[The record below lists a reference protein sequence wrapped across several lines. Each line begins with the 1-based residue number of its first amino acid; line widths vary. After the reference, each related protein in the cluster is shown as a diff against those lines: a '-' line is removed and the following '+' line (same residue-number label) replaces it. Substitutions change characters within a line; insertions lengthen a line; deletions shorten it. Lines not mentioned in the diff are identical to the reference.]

1 MGSHSN
7 HYHKQQA
14 TLDNMCRLIRY
25 VHADCGCADRD
36 GRMPKT
42 DNSSKH
48 ELAWIHFCKDAMQT
62 ADAYQT
68 KTKICGGG
76 IVSDLNMEVLTMERM
91 FGRAVMQRRLGE
103 SRIWEAS

>member
-1 MGSHSN
+1 
-7 HYHKQQA
+7 
-14 TLDNMCRLIRY
+14 MCRLIRY

-91 FGRAVMQRRLGE
+91 CRSCGDAAKARGVKNLGGEYGDLNGGSGTAV
-103 SRIWEAS
+103 W